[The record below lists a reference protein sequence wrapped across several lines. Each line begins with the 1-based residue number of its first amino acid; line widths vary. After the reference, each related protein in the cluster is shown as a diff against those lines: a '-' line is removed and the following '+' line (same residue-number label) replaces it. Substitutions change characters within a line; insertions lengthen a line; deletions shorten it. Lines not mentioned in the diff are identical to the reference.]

1 MDRDDD
7 GELDDDE
14 VDDDDVGVVD
24 DDGDGDLVIEAH
36 VAGRLSAALV
46 EEAKGAHPVLV
57 QKR

>member
-7 GELDDDE
+7 GELDDEE
-14 VDDDDVGVVD
+14 VDDADGDASD
-24 DDGDGDLVIEAH
+24 DDDGDLVIEAH

-46 EEAKGAHPVLV
+46 EEAKGTHPVLM